1 MIKQILLFAFAVL
14 LLAACSTP
22 KYTYNFSHHNYYAGK
37 KENAEKQNVQQV
49 NEPNEAIASTENTIL
64 ETKEVVA
71 TPAVATVSKETIKKT
86 LAQLSKEERKELKK
100 EIKTELK
107 QYVKALKK
115 ADAKSVQEV
124 QNMDKDLKMAAI
136 FGSVGLVLTFLGGV
150 NSVFWVLGVI
160 SLVIGTVFFIR
171 WLSRQ

>member
-1 MIKQILLFAFAVL
+1 MKQILLFACAAV

-37 KENAEKQNVQQV
+37 KENINKQNTQQV
-49 NEPNEAIASTENTIL
+49 NAPSEAIASTENTIV

-71 TPAVATVSKETIKKT
+71 VPAVATVSKKAVKKT

-107 QYVKALKK
+107 QYIRELKK
-115 ADAKSVQEV
+115 ADGKSVQETK
-124 QNMDKDLKMAAI
+124 NMDKDLKMAAI